1 MSFVARSSVP
11 KAERLR
17 SEIEGDFP
25 PALPAW
31 RAIPDARPSAQPWAH
46 LRRVIDRL

>member
-17 SEIEGDFP
+17 SQIEGDFP
-25 PALPAW
+25 PVLLGW
-31 RAIPDARPSAQPWAH
+31 GVLNRPPNRVPWGH
-46 LRRVIDRL
+46 LVKVLDNL